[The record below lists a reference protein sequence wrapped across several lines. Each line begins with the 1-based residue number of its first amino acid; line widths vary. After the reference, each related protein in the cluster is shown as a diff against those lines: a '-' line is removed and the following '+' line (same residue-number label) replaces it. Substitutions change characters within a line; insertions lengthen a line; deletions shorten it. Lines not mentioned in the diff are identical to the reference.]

1 MAEINAVSLTRCC
14 SLWDWLAENCAVSLT
29 FFLSWGIEG
38 MRLSG
43 RNHCNVTYKLFCV
56 FHGMR
61 CDKSACQKIMSL
73 HARKSLLH
81 YSLAIGHAMRY
92 CLAEIHYRATYIL
105 LVGMRC
111 GETSWFPSSATHNLF
126 FNMMRLLENQ
136 CSVTHSLLVMAT
148 WNEIVW
154 QKINTIS
161 PTNLVMG
168 RHDETSW
175 QKSLQCHSQAV
186 GRMRCDETSWQVHIY
201 HSLAIGHKMRCN
213 ETAWQKTTPVSLTTC
228 WSMWWNCLA
237 ANHCSI
243 TYSLLVVRCDEMR
256 LPSRKSLQCYS
267 LTVCHEMKWDCLQ
280 KITAVSFTACW

>member
-1 MAEINAVSLTRCC
+1 
-14 SLWDWLAENCAVSLT
+14 
-29 FFLSWGIEG
+29 
-38 MRLSG
+38 
-43 RNHCNVTYKLFCV
+43 
-56 FHGMR
+56 
-61 CDKSACQKIMSL
+61 
-73 HARKSLLH
+73 
-81 YSLAIGHAMRY
+81 MRY

-161 PTNLVMG
+161 RTNLVMG

-186 GRMRCDETSWQVHIY
+186 GGRMRYDET
-201 HSLAIGHKMRCN
+201 AK
-213 ETAWQKTTPVSLTTC
+213 
-228 WSMWWNCLA
+228 
-237 ANHCSI
+237 
-243 TYSLLVVRCDEMR
+243 
-256 LPSRKSLQCYS
+256 
-267 LTVCHEMKWDCLQ
+267 
-280 KITAVSFTACW
+280 